1 MSFPTF
7 LHCTVLDAATFSGS
21 LPFTPGS
28 WAMGSYSWRQRDE
41 YNPSAFLDFSIGN
54 IRNHA
59 IATFCW
65 GNQRNYKGE
74 KSQKT
79 KSLLYDWDFK
89 LQKEPWQIFEEWFFG
104 QAFTV
109 FFWRK
114 QTLTFGDFSGNPERP
129 DLLRLRLLLPQ
140 HVGVALISKPL
151 KWK

>member
-28 WAMGSYSWRQRDE
+28 WAIGSYSWRQRDE

-54 IRNHA
+54 TRNHA

-65 GNQRNYKGE
+65 GNQRNYKGKNLKDLASFVIE
-74 KSQKT
+74 IWSSKRA
-79 KSLLYDWDFK
+79 
-89 LQKEPWQIFEEWFFG
+89 WQILRNGFLARLSPCNLTKTDIDLRWFLREIRS
-104 QAFTV
+104 A
-109 FFWRK
+109 
-114 QTLTFGDFSGNPERP
+114 QTYSGYGSCC
-129 DLLRLRLLLPQ
+129 LST
-140 HVGVALISKPL
+140 VGVALISKPL